1 MVLDDLYKRVLEVS
15 PQAIMIASHV
25 TVPET
30 GQSDFIIDYVNPA
43 WERVSGARFDTIL
56 GRAFS
61 ATIYLES
68 IIPWLD
74 FATTVFLDGKTRQ
87 QICYS
92 EIVEKWLDI
101 SISKLDGQYVCV
113 TLIDVTEQKQ
123 GELRLKEQNMRLSAL
138 SAELSGS
145 KNNLKTKLEKIE
157 ILNNNLEQLAY
168 YDRLTNLPNRTRFQS
183 LLAED
188 VGKAGRAGEKLAI
201 AIIDIDNMKS
211 LNDSQGHGAGD
222 ELLKQIAQ
230 RLSHFGENGI
240 QAGRFGGDEF
250 LLAIHNY
257 EHDAALVHLAN
268 SIQEILDEPYMIFNA
283 EIRTSVSIGI
293 TTFPEDADNLAD
305 LLKYA
310 DIAVDDAKKRGKNT
324 ISLFHSVMQ
333 EKLLARLNMEKR
345 MFLALENSQ
354 FQVFYQPQY
363 DVSTKTLRGFE
374 ALVRWFDPE
383 LGYVSPEKFIPLAEE
398 NRVIV
403 ALGDWILRTACETLR
418 DWHRNLGFEGIISVN
433 VSPVQLKSSSFL
445 DDLQNIIAD
454 CGIRPQLLEIE
465 ITEGVLIDDFESSVA
480 LLRKI
485 KDLGVGISL
494 DDFGTGYSSLSY
506 LQFLPLTTLKIDK
519 SFIANI
525 TKDKSVEYDITD
537 AIVHLVNKLGFD
549 TIAEGVETDEQ
560 LDIIKRIQCKTI
572 QGFLT
577 GRPMPKGDCEKMIEA
592 GSYSIG

>member
-1 MVLDDLYKRVLEVS
+1 MALDDLYKRVLEVS
-15 PQAIMIASHV
+15 PQALLIASHQ

-30 GQSDFIIDYVNPA
+30 GQSDFHVDYVNPG
-43 WERVSGARFDTIL
+43 WERISGSSVDTIL
-56 GRAFS
+56 GRSFS
-61 ATIYLES
+61 RTIYLES
-68 IIPWLD
+68 VIPWLD
-74 FATTVFLDGKTRQ
+74 FAMTVFMDGKTRQ

-101 SISKLDGQYVCV
+101 NISKLDERCICV
-113 TLIDVTEQKQ
+113 TIVDVTEQKQ

-138 SAELSGS
+138 SAELSAS
-145 KNNLKTKLEKIE
+145 RNNLKTKLEKIE
-157 ILNNNLEQLAY
+157 LLNNDLEQLAY
-168 YDRLTNLPNRTRFQS
+168 FDRLTGLPNRTRVQS
-183 LLAED
+183 LLDED
-188 VGKAGRAGEKLAI
+188 IGKAGRAGEKLAI
-201 AIIDIDNMKS
+201 AVLDIDNMKS

-230 RLSHFGENGI
+230 RLSHFAENGI

-250 LLAIHNY
+250 LLLIPDY
-257 EHDAALVHLAN
+257 EHDAALVHLAD
-268 SIQEILDEPYMIFNA
+268 SIQEILGEPYMIFNA

-305 LLKYA
+305 LLKYS

-345 MFLALENSQ
+345 MFLALEQSQ

-363 DVSTKTLRGFE
+363 DVSSKKLRGFE

-403 ALGDWILRTACETLR
+403 ALGDWILRTACETLGE
-418 DWHRNLGFEGIISVN
+418 WHRNLGFEGIMSVN
-433 VSPVQLKSSSFL
+433 VSPVQLKNSSFL
-445 DDLQNIIAD
+445 DDLQGIIEEY
-454 CGIRPQLLEIE
+454 GIRPQLLEIE
-465 ITEGVLIDDFESSVA
+465 ITEGVLIDDFESSIA

-485 KDLGVGISL
+485 KELGVGISL

-525 TKDKSVEYDITD
+525 AKDKSVEYDITD

-549 TIAEGVETDEQ
+549 TIAEGVETGEQ
-560 LDIIKRIQCKTI
+560 LDIVRRINCKTI

-577 GRPMPKGDCEKMIEA
+577 GRPMPKNDCEKTIET
-592 GSYSIG
+592 GIYSVD

>member
-1 MVLDDLYKRVLEVS
+1 MALDDLYKRVLEVS
-15 PQAIMIASHV
+15 PQAILIASHQ

-30 GQSDFIIDYVNPA
+30 GQSDFLIEYANPG
-43 WERVSGARFDTIL
+43 WERLSGSRVDTIE

-61 ATIYLES
+61 TTIYLES
-68 IIPWLD
+68 TIPWLD
-74 FATTVFLDGKTRQ
+74 FALTVFTDGRTRQ

-92 EIVEKWLDI
+92 EILEKWLDI
-101 SISKLDGQYVCV
+101 SISKLDDRYVSV
-113 TLIDVTEQKQ
+113 TIIDVTEQKQ

-138 SAELSGS
+138 SAELSAS
-145 KNNLKTKLEKIE
+145 RNNLKTKLEKIE
-157 ILNNNLEQLAY
+157 ILNNDLEQLAY
-168 YDRLTNLPNRTRFQS
+168 YDRLTGLPNRTRFQS
-183 LLAED
+183 LLSED
-188 VGKAGRAGEKLAI
+188 IGKAGRSGEKLAI
-201 AIIDIDNMKS
+201 AVIDIDNMKS

-230 RLSHFGENGI
+230 RLSHFGESGI

-250 LLAIHNY
+250 LLSIHNY
-257 EHDAALVHLAN
+257 EHDAALVHLSN
-268 SIQEILDEPYMIFNA
+268 SIQEILGEPYMIFNA
-283 EIRTSVSIGI
+283 EIRASVSIGI

-345 MFLALENSQ
+345 MFLALEQSQ

-363 DVSTKTLRGFE
+363 DVSTKKLRGFE

-418 DWHRNLGFEGIISVN
+418 DWHLKLGFEGIISVN

-445 DDLQNIIAD
+445 DDLQGILEA
-454 CGIRPQLLEIE
+454 CGIRPQMLEIE

-485 KDLGVGISL
+485 KELGVGISL

-537 AIVHLVNKLGFD
+537 AIVHLVNKLGVD

-560 LDIIKRIQCKTI
+560 LEIIKRIQCKTI

-577 GRPMPKGDCEKMIEA
+577 GRPMPGKDCEGMIES
-592 GSYSIG
+592 GRYST

>member
-1 MVLDDLYKRVLEVS
+1 MALDDLYKRVLEAS
-15 PQAIMIASHV
+15 PQALLIASRQ

-30 GQSDFIIDYVNPA
+30 GQSDFLIEYANPG
-43 WERVSGARFDTIL
+43 WERLSGSRVDTIE

-61 ATIYLES
+61 TTIYLES
-68 IIPWLD
+68 TIPWLD
-74 FATTVFLDGKTRQ
+74 FALTVFTDGRTRQ

-92 EIVEKWLDI
+92 EILEKWLDI
-101 SISKLDGQYVCV
+101 SISKLDDRYVSV
-113 TLIDVTEQKQ
+113 TIIDVTEQKQ

-138 SAELSGS
+138 SAELSAS
-145 KNNLKTKLEKIE
+145 RNNLKTKLEKIE
-157 ILNNNLEQLAY
+157 ILNNDLEQLAY
-168 YDRLTNLPNRTRFQS
+168 YDRLTGLPNRTRFQS
-183 LLAED
+183 LLSED
-188 VGKAGRAGEKLAI
+188 IGKAGRSGEKLAI
-201 AIIDIDNMKS
+201 AVIDIDNMKS

-230 RLSHFGENGI
+230 RLSHFGESGI

-250 LLAIHNY
+250 LLSIHNY
-257 EHDAALVHLAN
+257 EHDAALVHLSN
-268 SIQEILDEPYMIFNA
+268 SIQEILGEPYMIFNA
-283 EIRTSVSIGI
+283 EIRASVSIGI

-345 MFLALENSQ
+345 MFLALEQSQ

-363 DVSTKTLRGFE
+363 DVSTKKLRGFE

-418 DWHRNLGFEGIISVN
+418 DWHLKLGFEGIISVN
-433 VSPVQLKSSSFL
+433 VSPVQLKSSCFL
-445 DDLQNIIAD
+445 DDLQGILEA
-454 CGIRPQLLEIE
+454 CGIRPQMLEIE

-485 KDLGVGISL
+485 KELGVGISL

-537 AIVHLVNKLGFD
+537 AIVHLVNKLGVD

-560 LDIIKRIQCKTI
+560 LEIIKRIQCKTI

-577 GRPMPKGDCEKMIEA
+577 GRPMPGKDCEGMIES
-592 GSYSIG
+592 GRYST